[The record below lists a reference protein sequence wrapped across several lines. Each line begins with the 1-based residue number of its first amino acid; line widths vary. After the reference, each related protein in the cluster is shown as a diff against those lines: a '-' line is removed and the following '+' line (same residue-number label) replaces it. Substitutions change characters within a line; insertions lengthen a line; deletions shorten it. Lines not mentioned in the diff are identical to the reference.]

1 MTYSKLHV
9 SRFVRFHSFTSIDS
23 VIAADHF
30 DKSVALVDIDNASL
44 NDTKLAEQQTEMR
57 FG

>member
-23 VIAADHF
+23 VVAADHL
-30 DKSVALVDIDNASL
+30 DKSVALVNVNNAGL
-44 NDTKLAEQQTEMR
+44 NDTKLAEQRTEMR